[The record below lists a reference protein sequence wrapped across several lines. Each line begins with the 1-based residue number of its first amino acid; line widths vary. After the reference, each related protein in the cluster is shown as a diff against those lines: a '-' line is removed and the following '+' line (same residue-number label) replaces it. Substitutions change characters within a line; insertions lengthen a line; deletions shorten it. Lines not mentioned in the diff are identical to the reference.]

1 MKPDNCMQTNDCR
14 HIKKRQFKKEKMI
27 AMEHIVMITIKQA
40 QLAGAVEYTDCIS
53 AEG

>member
-1 MKPDNCMQTNDCR
+1 MSLLTEPVVNHLINISRFNFGDLDEN
-14 HIKKRQFKKEKMI
+14 I
-27 AMEHIVMITIKQA
+27 A